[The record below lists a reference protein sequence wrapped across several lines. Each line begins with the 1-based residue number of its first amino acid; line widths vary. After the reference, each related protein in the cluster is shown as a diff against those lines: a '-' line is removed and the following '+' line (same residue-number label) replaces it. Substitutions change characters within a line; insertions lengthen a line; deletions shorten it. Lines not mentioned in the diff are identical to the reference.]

1 MRFSHSLCLRKCA
14 IVVVLLLV
22 PLIFLTVAGEAS
34 STPFS
39 DDFDGASIDTIKWK
53 VQQNVNGGSGGS
65 ITVADSY
72 VILTSDGTSF
82 PLVYTATNPFP
93 TSGDFAVEFDI
104 KYTRLTGW
112 GTGFWI
118 SQGPF
123 EPSEDALLA
132 NILQVW
138 AHIDETG
145 PNVGAALLGKQAY
158 KSAIQKNP
166 FKQWESSTLTFRLQ
180 YSKNIYSLYLNGEVM
195 LSAHSMLRADT
206 IGFGHPPLFYVPHSY
221 PSPWT
226 SFKIDSIR
234 MLQPSSLSI
243 STNPSSI
250 LDVGYKV
257 DVSGRLTDLTGT
269 ALPSASVLLS
279 YQIPG
284 MSTWNPIASD
294 ITDANG
300 AYAITWLA
308 PATGNFLMKTEWAGD
323 SSYAGTLEFKNIS
336 VARGTGEALFLAESN
351 STLSSLAFNSTL
363 KEISFTASGPSETTG
378 YIRFIISKMLV
389 ENLTDFRVFLDGQQ
403 IQFTANSEGEMQV
416 LYFQYSH
423 SSHSI
428 LIKMLTSATADSPE
442 PLHIESMVTVVVAAA
457 SVALVGI
464 IGAGLLIYFK
474 KRRRWR
480 L

>member
-14 IVVVLLLV
+14 IVFVFLLV
-22 PLIFLTVAGEAS
+22 SLVVSTVAGEVS
-34 STPFS
+34 STLFS
-39 DDFDGASIDTIKWK
+39 DDFDGSSIDTTKWV

-72 VILTSDGTSF
+72 VSLTSDGTSF

-93 TSGDFAVEFDI
+93 TSGDFTVEFDI
-104 KYTRLTGW
+104 KYTRLTSW
-112 GTGFWI
+112 GTGFWV

-123 EPSEDALLA
+123 VPSEDELLA

-138 AHIDETG
+138 AHTDETG
-145 PNVGAALLGKQAY
+145 PNVGAALLGKEAY

-180 YSKNIYSLYLNGEVM
+180 YSKNIYTLYLNGEVM
-195 LSAHSMLRADT
+195 LSVHSMLRADT
-206 IGFGHPPLFYVPHSY
+206 IGFGHPPLFYVPKSY
-221 PSPWT
+221 PNPWT
-226 SFKIDSIR
+226 SFKINSIR

-243 STNPSSI
+243 STNPLSTV
-250 LDVGYKV
+250 DVGYKV
-257 DVSGRLTDLTGT
+257 DISGRLTNLTGT

-284 MSTWNPIASD
+284 MSAWNPIASA

-300 AYAITWLA
+300 AYAITWFA

-323 SSYAGTLEFKNIS
+323 STYAGTLEFKNIS

-351 STLSSLAFNSTL
+351 STLSSLAFNSTS

-378 YIRFIISKMLV
+378 YVRFIISNTLM

-403 IQFTANSEGEMQV
+403 IQFTATSEGEMQV

-428 LIKMLTSATADSPE
+428 LIKMLTSETADSPE
-442 PLHIESMVTVVVAAA
+442 PQQVESFLTAVVAAA
-457 SVALVGI
+457 SVASVTILGL
-464 IGAGLLIYFK
+464 GLLVYFM
-474 KRRRWR
+474 KRKR
-480 L
+480 

>member
-1 MRFSHSLCLRKCA
+1 MGFPRNPPSKICLIIIALLFTAFLFS
-14 IVVVLLLV
+14 I
-22 PLIFLTVAGEAS
+22 VAGEEAS
-34 STPFS
+34 LAPFS
-39 DDFDGASIDTIKWK
+39 DDFDGTSIDTNKWA
-53 VQQNVNGGSGGS
+53 VQNNVNGGNGGS
-65 ITVADSY
+65 IVVADSY
-72 VILTSDGTSF
+72 VSLTSDGTSF

-93 TSGDFAVEFDI
+93 TSGDFAIEFDI

-123 EPSEDALLA
+123 VPSEDELLA

-158 KSAIQKNP
+158 KSTIQKNP
-166 FKQWESSTLTFRLQ
+166 FKQWESDTLTFRLQ
-180 YSKNIYSLYLNGEVM
+180 YSKNIYTLYLNGEVT

-206 IGFGHPPLFYVPHSY
+206 IGFGHPPLFYVPHPY

-234 MLQPSSLSI
+234 MLQPSALSI

-250 LDVGYKV
+250 LDLGYKV
-257 DVSGRLTDLTGT
+257 DVNGRLTDLTGT

-308 PATGNFLMKTEWAGD
+308 PATGNFLIKIEWAGD
-323 SSYAGTLEFKNIS
+323 SIYAGTPEFKNIS
-336 VARGTGEALFLAESN
+336 VARGIGEALFLAESN
-351 STLSSLAFNSTL
+351 STLSSLAFNSTS

-378 YIRFIISKMLV
+378 YVRFIISKTLM

-403 IQFTANSEGEMQV
+403 IQFTASSEGEMQF

-428 LIKMLTSATADSPE
+428 LIKMASSATVGSPE
-442 PLHIESMVTVVVAAA
+442 PLQAEYLLIAVVAAA
-457 SVALVGI
+457 SVATVAVLGVVLLV
-464 IGAGLLIYFK
+464 YF
-474 KRRRWR
+474 RTRNR
-480 L
+480 